1 MPDLID
7 FATEQYEARREE
19 AVAEFI
25 RQRRF
30 EAVRGLPHCFEC
42 AEPITDAR
50 RLAGARRCVE
60 CQRDHETRER
70 VLRGIP

>member
-7 FATEQYEARREE
+7 FAQDREAERRQD
-19 AVAEFI
+19 ALIEFL

-30 EAVRGLPHCFEC
+30 EAVRGLPHCCEC
-42 AEPITDAR
+42 AEPITETR
-50 RLAGARRCVE
+50 RLAGARRCVD

-70 VLRGIP
+70 VLRGVP